1 MARQRTAKGLGTR
14 HDLNYFK
21 SMTAYRRWKL
31 IGSLV
36 VIVVAVA
43 WLGADTVLKKQLA
56 YSAGPLSRAHAVFAS
71 QCSTCHVSVINGIKT
86 VGFKHNTT
94 DDACLSCHE
103 APAHQSTQTFT
114 PTCASCHGEH
124 QGTPLLA
131 HVAAAQCTQCHAD
144 LETNGGHARY
154 ATAITG
160 FNRKHPE
167 FAALREPDPG
177 GLVFNHM
184 VHMSNYVLGPK
195 GQRVKLECNDCH
207 HPAADSAGPW
217 KYGEA
222 QVQEASATA
231 SQTLSGTLLHP
242 NAGRELMATVNYQ
255 NNCMGCHALQFDQ
268 RFIDPV
274 PHKTPQEVH
283 EFVVES
289 FRQYIAQNPGAIREV
304 ETAGTTMRAGR
315 VVPAAASGAPELPA
329 RSASEWVDRR
339 VAQAENL
346 LWRKTCRQCHQFD
359 FPQGPSGLPVVKAT
373 NITQRWMPNAIFSHE
388 SHRALDCVSCHTNS
402 TASQQTSDVLVP
414 SIKTCQSCH
423 TGSPTTA
430 GRAENGC
437 FECHQ
442 YHDWRQRKGFK
453 GTYGIPQLTGESWI
467 SRLPFLGSR

>member
-1 MARQRTAKGLGTR
+1 MSRQRTAKGLGTR

-36 VIVVAVA
+36 VIIAAIA

-71 QCSTCHVSVINGIKT
+71 QCRT
-86 VGFKHNTT
+86 
-94 DDACLSCHE
+94 
-103 APAHQSTQTFT
+103 
-114 PTCASCHGEH
+114 
-124 QGTPLLA
+124 
-131 HVAAAQCTQCHAD
+131 
-144 LETNGGHARY
+144 GHARY
-154 ATAITG
+154 ATAISG

-195 GQRVKLECNDCH
+195 GQRVKLECSDCH

-231 SQTLSGTLLHP
+231 SQTLTGTLLHP

-255 NNCMGCHALQFDQ
+255 NNCMGCHALQFDR

-315 VVPAAASGAPELPA
+315 VVPAAASGAPETPA

-388 SHRALDCVSCHTNS
+388 SHRALDCV
-402 TASQQTSDVLVP
+402 
-414 SIKTCQSCH
+414 
-423 TGSPTTA
+423 
-430 GRAENGC
+430 
-437 FECHQ
+437 
-442 YHDWRQRKGFK
+442 
-453 GTYGIPQLTGESWI
+453 
-467 SRLPFLGSR
+467 